1 MSQRVLGTDAHSG
14 DGICFH
20 AFVFLGKKN
29 MCLSEMYMLEQSHRD
44 CEKETPFSKE
54 NQLDFFFFMAVL
66 ASQQN

>member
-1 MSQRVLGTDAHSG
+1 
-14 DGICFH
+14 
-20 AFVFLGKKN
+20 